1 MDQLEYD
8 MREQREKL
16 KVQLQKKSEMEEVR
30 VCLDIREKGLAKRE
44 RKLAREQE
52 KVMEKVREMEE

>member
-1 MDQLEYD
+1 MDQLEHD
-8 MREQREKL
+8 MREQREYL
-16 KVQLQKKSEMEEVR
+16 KVQLLKESKMEEVR

-52 KVMEKVREMEE
+52 KVMEKVKEMEE

>member
-8 MREQREKL
+8 MREQREYL
-16 KVQLQKKSEMEEVR
+16 KVQLLKESKMEEVR
-30 VCLDIREKGLAKRE
+30 VCLDIREKELAKRE

-52 KVMEKVREMEE
+52 KVMEKLREMEE

>member
-8 MREQREKL
+8 MREQREYL
-16 KVQLQKKSEMEEVR
+16 KVQLLKESKMEEVR

>member
-1 MDQLEYD
+1 LDQLEYD
-8 MREQREKL
+8 MREQREYL
-16 KVQLQKKSEMEEVR
+16 KVQLLKESKMEEVR
-30 VCLDIREKGLAKRE
+30 VCLDIREKELAKRE

>member
-8 MREQREKL
+8 MREQREYL
-16 KVQLQKKSEMEEVR
+16 KVQLLKESKMEEVR
-30 VCLDIREKGLAKRE
+30 VCLDIREKELAKRE